1 MFKALKDDKIIAI
14 NDTGEFPC
22 LVYDTVD
29 EDAEHQISDYVHCD
43 GEFVLTTSDPAIE
56 QYKAQK
62 RAERDAKIETYEWR
76 MSRYERQKAINIETT
91 DTEETYL
98 KLCQYIQDLR
108 DITKQDK
115 WWSSPI
121 LTFEKWKEDLNA
133 KEQVKTMGD
142 VYGTV

>member
-14 NDTGEFPC
+14 NDSGDFPC
-22 LVYDTVD
+22 LVYDKVE
-29 EDAEHQISDYVHCD
+29 EDADHQVGDYVHYD
-43 GEFVLTTSDPAIE
+43 GEFVLTTSDTAIE

-76 MSRYERQKAINIETT
+76 LSRFERQKAINVETT

-98 KLCQYIQDLR
+98 DLCQYIQYLR

-115 WWSSPI
+115 WWE
-121 LTFEKWKEDLNA
+121 LELKEFEE
-133 KEQVKTMGD
+133 
-142 VYGTV
+142 

>member
-14 NDTGEFPC
+14 NDSGDFPC
-22 LVYDTVD
+22 LVYDKVE
-29 EDAEHQISDYVHCD
+29 EDADHQVGDYVHYD

-76 MSRYERQKAINIETT
+76 LSRFERQKAINVETT

-98 KLCQYIQDLR
+98 DLCRYIQYLR

-115 WWSSPI
+115 WWE
-121 LTFEKWKEDLNA
+121 LELKEFEE
-133 KEQVKTMGD
+133 
-142 VYGTV
+142 

>member
-1 MFKALKDDKIIAI
+1 MFKALKDNKIIAI
-14 NDTGEFPC
+14 NNSGDFPC
-22 LVYDTVD
+22 LVYDKIE
-29 EDAEHQISDYVHCD
+29 EDAEHQVADYVHCD

-76 MSRYERQKAINIETT
+76 LSRYERQKAINVETT

-98 KLCQYIQDLR
+98 DLCRYIQYLR

-115 WWSSPI
+115 WWE
-121 LTFEKWKEDLNA
+121 LELKEFEE
-133 KEQVKTMGD
+133 
-142 VYGTV
+142 

>member
-14 NDTGEFPC
+14 NDSGDFPC
-22 LVYDTVD
+22 LVYDKVEEDVD
-29 EDAEHQISDYVHCD
+29 HQVGDYVHYD

-76 MSRYERQKAINIETT
+76 LSRFERQKAINVETT

-98 KLCQYIQDLR
+98 DLCQYIQYLR

-115 WWSSPI
+115 WWE
-121 LTFEKWKEDLNA
+121 LELKEFG
-133 KEQVKTMGD
+133 E
-142 VYGTV
+142 

>member
-14 NDTGEFPC
+14 NDSGDFPC
-22 LVYDTVD
+22 MVYDKVE
-29 EDAEHQISDYVHCD
+29 EDSDHHLSDYVHCD

-76 MSRYERQKAINIETT
+76 LSRYERQKAINVETT
-91 DTEETYL
+91 DTEEIYL
-98 KLCQYIQDLR
+98 NLCRYIQYLR

-115 WWSSPI
+115 WWE
-121 LTFEKWKEDLNA
+121 LELKEFEE
-133 KEQVKTMGD
+133 
-142 VYGTV
+142 

>member
-14 NDTGEFPC
+14 NDSGDFPC
-22 LVYDTVD
+22 LVYDKVE
-29 EDAEHQISDYVHCD
+29 EDSDHQLSDYVHCD

-62 RAERDAKIETYEWR
+62 RAERDTKIETYEWR
-76 MSRYERQKAINIETT
+76 LSRFERQKAINVETT

-98 KLCQYIQDLR
+98 GWCRYIQYLR

-115 WWSSPI
+115 WWE
-121 LTFEKWKEDLNA
+121 LELKEFEE
-133 KEQVKTMGD
+133 
-142 VYGTV
+142 